1 MKTDGGSIQRYT
13 VAERIT
19 HWLIAIVFV
28 YLMLTGLAFFTPH
41 LFWLSSVMGG
51 PTTSR
56 IWHPILG
63 VIYTLFLLRMFLN
76 WRRDMKIDADDKAW
90 LNDVKKYIRNEDEG
104 LPEAGR
110 FNAGQKQLFWL
121 QVIAGLLLL
130 ISGIPLWFPES
141 FWEALRLF
149 AIIVHEIAALAVIG
163 GIIVHV
169 YMWAAV
175 VRGSVRAMLSGIVTR
190 SWAKTH
196 HPKWYREITRRE

>member
-1 MKTDGGSIQRYT
+1 MKPDGGAIQRYT

-19 HWLIAIVFV
+19 HWLVAIAFV
-28 YLMLTGLAFFTPH
+28 YLMLTGLALFTPH
-41 LFWLSSVMGG
+41 LFWLSQVLGG

-63 VIYTLFLLRMFLN
+63 VIYVLCLLRMFHN
-76 WRRDMKIDADDKAW
+76 WRADMKIDADDKAW
-90 LNDVKKYIRNEDEG
+90 MNDVKKYIRNEDEG

-130 ISGIPLWFPES
+130 VSGIPLWFPES
-141 FWEALRLF
+141 FGEAPRLL
-149 AIIVHEIAALAVIG
+149 AILVHEIAALAVIG

-169 YMWAAV
+169 YMGTAV
-175 VRGSVRAMLSGIVTR
+175 VRGSLRAMLNGMVTR
-190 SWAKTH
+190 PWAKAH
-196 HPKWYREITRRE
+196 HPKWYREITGGE